1 MSSEQSEQPTS
12 GELLYG
18 CRLIGEYLGLSYDQ
32 AWHLIRRH
40 ELPHFRIGRRVC
52 ARRSALDVWLD
63 EREAKAAPGH
73 EADDTAKRKRPGR
86 AGALIDSRKITRSR
100 AG

>member
-63 EREAKAAPGH
+63 DLAVQA
-73 EADDTAKRKRPGR
+73 
-86 AGALIDSRKITRSR
+86 TRSQS
-100 AG
+100 ASGPEAP